1 MTHMLMQKIDS
12 QMESFAQQI
21 EHELL
26 NGLAT
31 FPTVFDI
38 SLRIKQLA
46 DDPDVSLAQIAE
58 VVQTEPLLCAKT
70 VRMANLMAFNPYQ
83 HEIKGVK
90 DAIGRIGLSTLRCL
104 AFAVAAE
111 QLARDHRSAHMRQ
124 IANGLWMHSVD
135 IAAWSCTLASHF
147 KRRDVDSAMLAGMM
161 LNIGQFYMLARAA
174 NHPGVESD
182 IRVFSQVVM
191 TWDEA
196 VRSAVLEA
204 FEMPQSIIEACAF
217 SSLDK
222 NGVSR
227 SELGEIVRL
236 AACHARTPSPFAS
249 LSGVDAE
256 EARDKTCRNDRID
269 PGVLHE
275 LELAA
280 REARHALMDAAFG

>member
-1 MTHMLMQKIDS
+1 MIMDKNDS
-12 QMESFAQQI
+12 QMEFFAQQI

-70 VRMANLMAFNPYQ
+70 VRMASLLAFNPYQ
-83 HEIKGVK
+83 QEIKGVK

-111 QLARDHRSAHMRQ
+111 QLARDHRSAQMRQ
-124 IANGLWMHSVD
+124 IANGLWMNSID
-135 IAAWSCTLASHF
+135 IAAWSCTLAHHF

-161 LNIGQFYMLARAA
+161 LNIGQFYMLARAT

-182 IRVFSQVVM
+182 MRIFSQVVM

-204 FEMPQSIIEACAF
+204 FEMPQSIIDACAF
-217 SSLDK
+217 NSADEK
-222 NGVSR
+222 NTQR
-227 SELGEIVRL
+227 CELGEIVCL
-236 AACHARTPSPFAS
+236 AVRYAKTPNPFSS
-249 LSGVDAE
+249 LSGNELAHFDSHYE
-256 EARDKTCRNDRID
+256 ERID
-269 PGVLHE
+269 QNEFQE
-275 LELAA
+275 LDLAA
-280 REARHALMDAAFG
+280 REARNALMDAAFG